1 MADKTKMQGP
11 IAIRCEHDYPLY
23 LDMVFNN
30 VGPENCEDALWQNL
44 IDDESEIVQDE
55 IGICVTQSYQYT
67 KLQEYPTIIAR
78 WQGIK
83 TAHGNEF
90 RIGLGVSKPGNKN
103 TPPIL
108 KGSFLKGV
116 ESFAPIKPGP
126 VYKSDSAEY
135 KNGTI
140 GIYQGNLAVYMNSK
154 WYRIQ
159 LGDPIE

>member
-1 MADKTKMQGP
+1 MNDKTNLKGP
-11 IAIRCEHDYPLY
+11 IAIDAQHDYPLY
-23 LDMVFNN
+23 LDMIFNN
-30 VGPENCEDALWQNL
+30 VGPENCEDALWQTL
-44 IDDESEIVQDE
+44 IDNESEIVQDE

-67 KLQEYPTIIAR
+67 KLHKEPIIITR

-90 RIGLGVSKPGNKN
+90 RIGMGVEREGDKN

-108 KGSFLKGV
+108 KGSFNKGI
-116 ESFAPIKPGP
+116 ESVVPIKPGP
-126 VYKSDSAEY
+126 ARSSAEY
-135 KNGTI
+135 KNGSIATI
-140 GIYQGNLAVYMNSK
+140 NGDLAAFVDGK